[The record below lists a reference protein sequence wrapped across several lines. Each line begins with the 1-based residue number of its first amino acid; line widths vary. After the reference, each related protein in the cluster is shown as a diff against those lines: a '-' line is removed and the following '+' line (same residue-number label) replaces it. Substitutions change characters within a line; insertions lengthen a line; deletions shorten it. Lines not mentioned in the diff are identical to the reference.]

1 MRRYL
6 RTGQQFQPLSPDDLR
21 MLASA
26 LNDALLLANAEDAA
40 HVYDLRRLLGRWMDL
55 VRAGER
61 DATKICVGALEYLE
75 ERAQVRRARLEA
87 KARRHT
93 LADRVQRTQVGE
105 A

>member
-1 MRRYL
+1 
-6 RTGQQFQPLSPDDLR
+6 

-40 HVYDLRRLLGRWMDL
+40 HVYDLRRLLGRWMENL